1 MIDMKKKI
9 ICLSLALSVLMS
21 SNVFAVN
28 TILPSSKKLSSST
41 KIVTT
46 VTEDADASSLTI
58 EEALAKAIANSS
70 SLKTLDENQDLE
82 KTNFKNT
89 STSLT
94 NYDSDDENGANSYLD
109 LAVQYKR
116 LATSLKN
123 YDDSKEVT
131 KQQLEQSI
139 REYFIAIIEAE
150 NEIDLYEQ
158 DMAIQEQSIKI
169 DETKL
174 NLGLISQSEYDSA
187 KNTYANLKSNR
198 DTLENK
204 LTSAYSNLNVILGKD
219 TKTRYDISYDC
230 DYTKE
235 ADTIVLT
242 SVISKAQSNSYSIKQ
257 KKNAV
262 DIAKYDLEKYSL
274 STSSNYSSDTRDT
287 KEATYNKAT
296 RDYGDAIDNIEVTI
310 TNWYN
315 SLKEN
320 EQNYADNLSS
330 LELKK
335 SQLSIYETKLE
346 LGTIT
351 ELDLQ
356 KYKYEIASLENTVET
371 LKYNHDLL
379 VRKLKNPDL
388 GLN

>member
-1 MIDMKKKI
+1 MKKKI
-9 ICLSLALSVLMS
+9 ICLALALSVLMT

-28 TILPSSKKLSSST
+28 TILPSGTKLSSGSA

-46 VTEDADASSLTI
+46 TEGDADASSLTI
-58 EEALAKAIANSS
+58 EEAVAKAIANSS
-70 SLKTLDENQDLE
+70 SLKTLDDNQELE
-82 KTNFKNT
+82 ETNFKNT

-116 LATSLKN
+116 LATSIKN

-158 DMAIQEQSIKI
+158 NMAIQEQSIKI

-174 NLGLISQSEYDSA
+174 KLGLISQSEYDSA

-204 LTSAYSNLNVILGKD
+204 LTSAYSNLNVILGTN
-219 TKTRYDISYDC
+219 TKERYNISYDC
-230 DYTKE
+230 TYTRE
-235 ADTIVLT
+235 ADTIVLA

-320 EQNYADNLSS
+320 EQSYADNIST

-351 ELDLQ
+351 DLELQ

-379 VRKLKNPDL
+379 VRKLNNPDL

>member
-1 MIDMKKKI
+1 
-9 ICLSLALSVLMS
+9 
-21 SNVFAVN
+21 
-28 TILPSSKKLSSST
+28 LPTGTKLSSSSAKT
-41 KIVTT
+41 VTT
-46 VTEDADASSLTI
+46 AEGDAEASSLTI
-58 EEALAKAIANSS
+58 EEAVAKAIANSS
-70 SLKTLDENQDLE
+70 SLKTLDDNQELEENS
-82 KTNFKNT
+82 FKNT

-116 LATSLKN
+116 LATSIKN

-158 DMAIQEQSIKI
+158 NMAIQEQSIKI

-174 NLGLISQSEYDSA
+174 KLGLISQSEYDSA
-187 KNTYANLKSNR
+187 RNTYANLKSNR

-204 LTSAYSNLNVILGKD
+204 LTSAYSNLNVILGAN
-219 TKTRYDISYDC
+219 TKERYNISYDC
-230 DYTKE
+230 TYTRE
-235 ADTIVLT
+235 ADTIVLA

-320 EQNYADNLSS
+320 EQSYADNIST

-351 ELDLQ
+351 ELDLK
-356 KYKYEIASLENTVET
+356 KYKYEISSLENTVET

-379 VRKLKNPDL
+379 VRKLNNPDL

>member
-1 MIDMKKKI
+1 MKKKI

-28 TILPSSKKLSSST
+28 TILPSGKKLSSST

-46 VTEDADASSLTI
+46 VAEDADASSLTI
-58 EEALAKAIANSS
+58 EEAVAKAIANSS
-70 SLKTLDENQDLE
+70 SLKTLDDNQELE
-82 KTNFKNT
+82 ETNFKNT

-94 NYDSDDENGANSYLD
+94 NYDSDNESGVNSYLD

-116 LATSLKN
+116 LATSIKN

-158 DMAIQEQSIKI
+158 NMAIQEKSIKI

-204 LTSAYSNLNVILGKD
+204 LTSAYANLNVILGTD
-219 TKTRYDISYDC
+219 TKARYNINYDC
-230 DYTKE
+230 DYTRE
-235 ADTIVLT
+235 ADTIVLA

-262 DIAKYDLEKYSL
+262 DIAKYDLEKYSV

-320 EQNYADNLSS
+320 EQSYADNLST

-356 KYKYEIASLENTVET
+356 KYKYEIESLENTLET